1 MFIIIPYF
9 FLELYFSLAVGSE
22 IGFMGSVI
30 WILFSF
36 ILGMSLLKN
45 AHLSI
50 IKNMQSVSLGKL
62 NVKSFHDASTSYF
75 LGAILLIIPGV
86 FSDFLGIIALI
97 YTMFLQFGGTIPS
110 IKKQANIK
118 NSNKQGDDN
127 VIDVEIIEHD
137 TNRNTKS

>member
-22 IGFMGSVI
+22 IGFMGSVV
-30 WILFSF
+30 WILLSF
-36 ILGMSLLKN
+36 ILGMGLLKN

-62 NVKSFHDASTSYF
+62 NAKSFHDASTSYF
-75 LGAILLIIPGV
+75 LGAILIIIPGV
-86 FSDFLGIIALI
+86 FSDFLGLIALI

-110 IKKQANIK
+110 VKKRANIK

-137 TNRNTKS
+137 TNHNAKP